1 MIGDREVEANAVAF
15 AKRHKKQIAFER
27 TDIEQYEP
35 EERPISI
42 FMAGSPGAGKTEIAK
57 EYVAA
62 LDDLEAQGFEGAGR
76 ILRIDPDDLR
86 EELPGYTGSNSR
98 LFQGAVSILVDRI
111 HDVMLKQRQSF
122 ILDGTLASFDIA
134 SKNIVRSLKR
144 GRDVQVFYVY
154 QHPLL
159 AWQFVCSREKVEG
172 RNIPLEGFIQQF
184 LSVQEVVGRIKLDFG
199 EQVILDMIVKDTDG
213 TNQHWESDIDSIDAF
228 LPERYTYD
236 QLESLLTGED
246 KK

>member
-1 MIGDREVEANAVAF
+1 MISDEEVKANAVAF
-15 AKRHKKQIAFER
+15 AKRHKKRIASER

-62 LDDLEAQGFEGAGR
+62 LDDLEAQGFEGLGR

-134 SKNIVRSLKR
+134 CKNIARSLKR

-184 LSVQEVVGRIKLDFG
+184 LNVQEVVGRIKRDFG

>member
-1 MIGDREVEANAVAF
+1 MISDEEVKANAVAF
-15 AKRHKKQIAFER
+15 AKRHKKRIASER
-27 TDIEQYEP
+27 TDIEQYAP

-62 LDDLEAQGFEGAGR
+62 LDELESQGFKELGR

-122 ILDGTLASFDIA
+122 LLDGTLAGFDIA
-134 SKNIVRSLKR
+134 SKNIARSLKR
-144 GRDVQVFYVY
+144 ERDVQIFYVY

-159 AWQFVCSREKVEG
+159 AWRFVCSREKVEG
-172 RNIPLEGFIQQF
+172 RNIPLESFIEQF
-184 LSVQEVVGRIKLDFG
+184 LSVQEVLNRVKREFGSRVCLDL
-199 EQVILDMIVKDTDG
+199 IIKDTDH
-213 TNQHWESDIDSIDAF
+213 TNQHWESDIDSIDPF
-228 LPERYTYD
+228 LPERYTHE
-236 QLESLLTGED
+236 QLKSLLLGEEEQ
-246 KK
+246 

>member
-1 MIGDREVEANAVAF
+1 MADGETIKANAIAF
-15 AKRHKKQIAFER
+15 AKLNKKRIARER

-62 LDDLEAQGFEGAGR
+62 LNDIESQGFEGLGS

-86 EELPGYTGSNSR
+86 EELPGYNGSNSR
-98 LFQGAVSILVDRI
+98 LFQGAISILVDRI

-134 SKNIVRSLKR
+134 SKNIARSLKR
-144 GRDVQVFYVY
+144 ERDVQIFYVY

-159 AWQFVCSREKVEG
+159 AWQFVCSREKIEG
-172 RNIPLEGFIQQF
+172 RNIPLESFIEQF
-184 LSVQEVVGRIKLDFG
+184 LGVQEVVNRVKQEFGSQVTLD
-199 EQVILDMIVKDTDG
+199 VIVKDTDG
-213 TNQHWESDIDSIDAF
+213 MNQHWESDVDSIDAL
-228 LPERYTYD
+228 LPERYTHE
-236 QLESLLTGED
+236 QLKSLLSGED
-246 KK
+246 EP